1 MLREEGRKFPS
12 NRPRANVQPTATAKE
27 EPAKLVF
34 QSLRGNVLRHS
45 GRPMKYSGEMFGV
58 EEVEST
64 SNE

>member
-1 MLREEGRKFPS
+1 M
-12 NRPRANVQPTATAKE
+12 QPTATATE
-27 EPAKLVF
+27 EPAKLIF
-34 QSLRGNVLRHS
+34 QSFRGNVLRHI